1 MGAGDDA
8 RNVNLIGHAAGGI
21 GAPSVSRGRAAER
34 TGELVVNDSLG
45 LHLGD
50 HVVVGS
56 RPFEVVGIVNDR
68 TYFAGVPMIFAVL
81 GDAQALAFGGQPLA
95 TVIVTKGSPAGPP
108 PGMRLL
114 SNDGARSDLLRPM
127 GNPTTTIDNTR
138 VAMWLVAALIVGAV
152 TYLSVLERLRDFAVF
167 RAVGGSTRALALT
180 VCLEAVLAST
190 IAALLAA
197 VLANV
202 LKQFFPI
209 PLDIT
214 GPGLP
219 GVADRRRRRR
229 TVGESRGTSP
239 GRPRGSGVGVL
250 ELRWHPSRSEISRWS
265 THRAGTSCGPST
277 IWISTHVT
285 ASSCC
290 CSGPADAARPR
301 CCHVSPGSCRP
312 RAAPSR
318 WERPTSVRCGA
329 MHSRSIGDMSSE
341 SSFRRSTSSPV

>member
-1 MGAGDDA
+1 MSQGFRTEARSAVRTIGADSWLVAETVRGPFTSIAVLPAAAATQVAQLPGVQRADPLVIVPSTLGAGDDA
-8 RNVNLIGHAAGGI
+8 RNVNLIGHAPGGV
-21 GAPSVSRGRAAER
+21 GTPPVSRGRAAER

-56 RPFEVVGIVNDR
+56 RGFEVVGIVTDR
-68 TYFAGVPMIFAVL
+68 TYFAGVPMIFTVL
-81 GDAQALAFGGQPLA
+81 DDAQALAFGGQPLA
-95 TVIVTKGSPAGPP
+95 TVIVTKGLPAAAP

-114 SNDGARSDLLRPM
+114 SNDGARNDLLRPM

-167 RAVGGSTRALALT
+167 RAVGGSTRSLALT

-197 VLANV
+197 LLANV

-214 GPGLP
+214 GPAYLALP
-219 GVADRRRRRR
+219 IV
-229 TVGESRGTSP
+229 
-239 GRPRGSGVGVL
+239 GVGVGL
-250 ELRWHPSRSEISRWS
+250 LASLVGLR
-265 THRAGTSCGPST
+265 RAVRVDP
-277 IWISTHVT
+277 
-285 ASSCC
+285 ALAFSS
-290 CSGPADAARPR
+290 
-301 CCHVSPGSCRP
+301 
-312 RAAPSR
+312 
-318 WERPTSVRCGA
+318 
-329 MHSRSIGDMSSE
+329 
-341 SSFRRSTSSPV
+341 

>member
-1 MGAGDDA
+1 M
-8 RNVNLIGHAAGGI
+8 
-21 GAPSVSRGRAAER
+21 
-34 TGELVVNDSLG
+34 
-45 LHLGD
+45 
-50 HVVVGS
+50 
-56 RPFEVVGIVNDR
+56 NDR

-108 PGMRLL
+108 RGMRLL

-214 GPGLP
+214 GRAYLALP
-219 GVADRRRRRR
+219 IV
-229 TVGESRGTSP
+229 
-239 GRPRGSGVGVL
+239 GVGVGL
-250 ELRWHPSRSEISRWS
+250 LASLVGLR
-265 THRAGTSCGPST
+265 RAVRVDP
-277 IWISTHVT
+277 
-285 ASSCC
+285 ALAFSS
-290 CSGPADAARPR
+290 
-301 CCHVSPGSCRP
+301 
-312 RAAPSR
+312 
-318 WERPTSVRCGA
+318 
-329 MHSRSIGDMSSE
+329 
-341 SSFRRSTSSPV
+341 